1 MADLTSCKKGRRN
14 LRERDP
20 LSLVVLKLFL
30 GHQRVGSDV
39 I

>member
-30 GHQRVGSDV
+30 GHQREGSDV